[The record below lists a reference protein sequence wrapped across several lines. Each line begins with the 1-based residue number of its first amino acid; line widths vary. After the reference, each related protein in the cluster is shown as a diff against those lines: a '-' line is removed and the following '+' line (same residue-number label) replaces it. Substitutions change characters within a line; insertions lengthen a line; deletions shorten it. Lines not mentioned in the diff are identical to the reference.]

1 MTTMQ
6 LFSQPLSYSYV
17 RPFTRLIL
25 LLTVHLTMH
34 ISAQAE
40 TIPLDRIVAIVD
52 DDVVMESELV
62 YTARGVIRN
71 LRANK
76 TPLPPQDILQSQILE
91 KLIVDQLQLKRA
103 ERIGIQPS
111 DQQVNATIAQIQQR
125 QQLNDAQFQQKLQQD
140 GMSLPALQNQI
151 RREMTIKQVQR
162 GNVNRRIHVT
172 EQEITNFLE
181 STEGKFWNSP
191 DYHLGHILIPMKLGE
206 KQAEEKA
213 HDIFQQL
220 TQGADFR
227 QLATANS
234 SGQFALQGGDLG
246 WRKNSQ
252 LPGLFAQQLT
262 ELKLGTTTKPF
273 KSGAGFHLLKL
284 YAQRGGGEKLIEQTN
299 SSHILL
305 ETSAIMTD
313 KEAVIKLNK
322 IRERLLNGA
331 DFAAEAKQH
340 SEDIGSMLKGG
351 NMGWSNPG
359 MFVPAFEKTMAETA
373 IGDISKPFHTQFG
386 WHILKVNDRR
396 QEDMSEDMIRNQAH
410 HLLHNRRYQEELQSW
425 LQEIRASAYVEIKL

>member
-1 MTTMQ
+1 MK
-6 LFSQPLSYSYV
+6 LFSLSFSHSLI
-17 RPFTRLIL
+17 RPCSRLIL
-25 LLTVHLTMH
+25 LLAVHLAIH

-62 YTARGVIRN
+62 YTARDIIRN

-76 TPLPPQDILQSQILE
+76 TPLPPQDVLQSQILE
-91 KLIVDQLQLKRA
+91 KLILDQLQLKRA
-103 ERIGIQPS
+103 ERIGVKPS
-111 DQQVNATIAQIQQR
+111 DQQINAAIAQIQQQ
-125 QQLNDAQFQQKLQQD
+125 QQLSDAQFQQKLQQD
-140 GMSLPALQNQI
+140 GMSLAILRHQI
-151 RREMTIKQVQR
+151 RRDMTIKQVQK
-162 GNVNRRIHVT
+162 GNVNRRIHIT
-172 EQEITNFLE
+172 EQEISNFLE

-191 DYHLGHILIPMKLGE
+191 DYHLGHILIPLNIGE
-206 KQAEEKA
+206 TQAEEKA
-213 HDIFQQL
+213 NNIYQQL
-220 TQGADFR
+220 KEGTDFR
-227 QLATANS
+227 QLAISNS

-252 LPGLFAQQLT
+252 LPGLFAQHITQL
-262 ELKLGTTTKPF
+262 KPGTTTKPF

-284 YAQRGGGEKLIEQTN
+284 YAQRGGGEKLVEQTN
-299 SSHILL
+299 ASHILL

-313 KEAVIKLNK
+313 KQAVDKLNK
-322 IRERLLNGA
+322 IRARLISGA

-351 NMGWSNPG
+351 SMGWSNPG